1 MMYIDIFSIYKTE
14 DGMLMY
20 KILYIYFC
28 SFLII
33 HMFLSIIQNV
43 INQNVISQMFSLF
56 SIAKYKNEI
65 NIAFMQS

>member
-1 MMYIDIFSIYKTE
+1 
-14 DGMLMY
+14 
-20 KILYIYFC
+20 
-28 SFLII
+28 
-33 HMFLSIIQNV
+33 MFLSIIQNV